1 MLPRQQQFLQV
12 RNMRYPML
20 KKSVRLVA
28 LASVLGVLVG
38 CGGGGS
44 SSAGAGAGASAQ
56 DSSSSTASVTYT
68 PVGVD
73 AGLPVDVS
81 TDTKP
86 YKALVAAS
94 SRFGHRGDPFQLTAE
109 EASFDK
115 KQNVER
121 VLGTLGGFTNQYEP
135 PVEETKDVEQQE
147 PQPYRRLAGI
157 IIGDSVLALI
167 DMGTGQ
173 ATTIIRP
180 GMKIPNTEWTVVS
193 INEDRAILHRDG
205 NIGPHTISV
214 RLESPP
220 GGMTTATGFG
230 GGAPA
235 APGAGRRGPRPGAAG
250 GNSGNTGAG

>member
-1 MLPRQQQFLQV
+1 MALKQV
-12 RNMRYPML
+12 LKRERNMKYPMD
-20 KKSVRLVA
+20 KRSVSFGA
-28 LASVLGVLVG
+28 LALAAVVLAG
-38 CGGGGS
+38 CGGGTPPVA
-44 SSAGAGAGASAQ
+44 AGGASQ
-56 DSSSSTASVTYT
+56 DSTSSTSSVTYT
-68 PVGVD
+68 PKGVD

-86 YKALVAAS
+86 YTALVAAS
-94 SRFGHRGDPFQLTAE
+94 ARFGHRGDPFQLTAE
-109 EASFDK
+109 EAAYDK

-121 VLGTLGGFTNQYEP
+121 VLNSIGGFSTEYELP
-135 PVEETKDVEQQE
+135 IEETKNVEQQE

-167 DMGTGQ
+167 DMGNGQ

-205 NIGPHTISV
+205 TVGPHTISV

-220 GGMTTATGFG
+220 PGFSSAPTGFG
-230 GGAPA
+230 A
-235 APGAGRRGPRPGAAG
+235 APNRPAGGGGNRPRMGTSGGNP
-250 GNSGNTGAG
+250 GNSGAG